1 MSTEPI
7 YPNRP
12 QNNGKSFAG
21 LILLGVGAMLL
32 LRQFDFF
39 FFPGWIFSFPML
51 LIVIGLFQGAK
62 NNFSKPWPFV
72 LVFIGFVFLS
82 RHIFP
87 WFDLRDFFF
96 PLAIIGIGFWLIVKR
111 NKPKPWDKKKDQ
123 FGSTGFNEKEPVFTE
138 ADYVVK
144 PEGETEPVAESA
156 ESTQSTQSA
165 HSSYNIK
172 GDDVLDIVSVFGG
185 VKRTVLSKVFK
196 GGEIVNVFGGA
207 EVDFTRSDI
216 QGPVIVEITQMFGGT
231 KLLVPPHWQVV
242 SDVSSVFAG
251 VDDKRFGNPTQS
263 PDKILY
269 LKGISVFAGI
279 DIRSF

>member
-12 QNNGKSFAG
+12 QNNGKSLAG

-39 FFPGWIFSFPML
+39 FFPRWIFSWPML
-51 LIVIGLFQGAK
+51 LIVIGLYQGAK
-62 NNFSKPWPFV
+62 HDFRKPGS
-72 LVFIGFVFLS
+72 FIMIIIGVIFLS
-82 RHIFP
+82 GRIMP
-87 WFDLRDFFF
+87 WFDLRDFTF
-96 PLAIIGIGFWLIVKR
+96 PIIIIAIGFWLITKKGKQ
-111 NKPKPWDKKKDQ
+111 NPWDKKKDQ
-123 FGSTGFNEKEPVFTE
+123 FGSTGFNEKEPAFTE

-144 PEGETEPVAESA
+144 PEGETEQTAESA
-156 ESTQSTQSA
+156 QSAQATQSA
-165 HSSYNIK
+165 YSSYNIK

-196 GGEIVNVFGGA
+196 GGEIVNIFGGA

-216 QGPVIVEITQMFGGT
+216 QGPVIVEITQLFGGT

>member
-1 MSTEPI
+1 MNNEPS
-7 YPNRP
+7 YHNQPRN
-12 QNNGKSFAG
+12 NNGRPIAG

-39 FFPGWIFSFPML
+39 YFPGWIFSFPSL

-62 NNFSKPWPFV
+62 DNFKKPWPFA
-72 LVFIGFVFLS
+72 LILIGFVFLS
-82 RHIFP
+82 RHILP

-96 PLAIIGIGFWLIVKR
+96 PLAIIGIGFWLIAKR
-111 NKPKPWDKKKDQ
+111 KSPKPWDKKKDQ
-123 FGSTGFNEKEPVFTE
+123 FFDKQPVFTE
-138 ADYVVK
+138 ADYVVR
-144 PEGETEPVAESA
+144 PEGETATEPGTTEQEPS
-156 ESTQSTQSA
+156 QQGQSA
-165 HSSYNIK
+165 YSYIK

-185 VKRTVLSKVFK
+185 VKRTVLSKAFK
-196 GGEIVNVFGGA
+196 GGEIVNIFGGA
-207 EVDFTRSDI
+207 EVDFTRADI
-216 QGPVIVEITQMFGGT
+216 QGPVVVEITQLFGGT

-251 VDDKRFGNPTQS
+251 VDDKRFGNATQS
-263 PDKILY
+263 SDKILY

>member
-12 QNNGKSFAG
+12 QNNGKALAG

-39 FFPGWIFSFPML
+39 FFPGWIFSWPML
-51 LIVIGLFQGAK
+51 LIVIGLYQGTK
-62 NNFSKPWPFV
+62 SDFKKPSS
-72 LVFIGFVFLS
+72 FILIVIGVIFLS
-82 RHIFP
+82 GRILP
-87 WFDLRDFFF
+87 WFDLRDFAF
-96 PLAIIGIGFWLIVKR
+96 PLIIIAIGFWLITK
-111 NKPKPWDKKKDQ
+111 KGKQTPWDKKKDQ
-123 FGSTGFNEKEPVFTE
+123 YFEKEQVFTE

-144 PEGETEPVAESA
+144 PEGETE
-156 ESTQSTQSA
+156 QSTEEGQQTQTNQSGQ
-165 HSSYNIK
+165 SSSYNYNIK

-185 VKRTVLSKVFK
+185 VKRMVLSKAFK
-196 GGEIVNVFGGA
+196 GGEIVNIFGGA
-207 EVDFTRSDI
+207 EVDFTRADI
-216 QGPVIVEITQMFGGT
+216 QGPVIVEITQLFGGT

-251 VDDKRFGNPTQS
+251 VDDKRFGNATQS

-279 DIRSF
+279 DVRSF

>member
-7 YPNRP
+7 YPKRP
-12 QNNGKSFAG
+12 QNNGKALAG

-51 LIVIGLFQGAK
+51 LIVIGVFQGVK
-62 NNFSKPWPFV
+62 NDFKKPSSFILIV
-72 LVFIGFVFLS
+72 LGVLFLS
-82 RHIFP
+82 GKIMP
-87 WFDLRDFFF
+87 WFNARDFAF
-96 PLAIIGIGFWLIVKR
+96 PVIIIAVGFWLITKKGKQ
-111 NKPKPWDKKKDQ
+111 NPWDKKKDQ
-123 FGSTGFNEKEPVFTE
+123 YFDKEPVFTE

-144 PEGETEPVAESA
+144 PEGEEAQPAGAE
-156 ESTQSTQSA
+156 QSTQSET
-165 HSSYNIK
+165 SSTYNYNIK

-185 VKRTVLSKVFK
+185 VKRMVLSKAFK
-196 GGEIVNVFGGA
+196 GGEIVNIFGGA
-207 EVDFTRSDI
+207 EVDFTRADI
-216 QGPVIVEITQMFGGT
+216 QGPVIVEITQLFGGT

-251 VDDKRFGNPTQS
+251 VDDKRFGNVAQS